1 MKELTQ
7 TNWHELPANQVAATL
22 ESDSETGLAA
32 GEAEARLRQFGPN
45 QMTAQKR
52 LGEWMRFVLQF
63 HQPPIY
69 ILLASTGIAAAMGE
83 WVDASVI
90 FSVAFINAV
99 VGYLQEAKAE

>member
-7 TNWHELPANQVAATL
+7 TNWHELPADQAAARL

-32 GEAEARLRQFGPN
+32 AEVEARLRQFGLN

-52 LGEWMRFVLQF
+52 LSEWMRFVLQF
-63 HQPPIY
+63 HQPLIY

-83 WVDASVI
+83 WVDAAESQT
-90 FSVAFINAV
+90 S
-99 VGYLQEAKAE
+99 AKSETNSNP